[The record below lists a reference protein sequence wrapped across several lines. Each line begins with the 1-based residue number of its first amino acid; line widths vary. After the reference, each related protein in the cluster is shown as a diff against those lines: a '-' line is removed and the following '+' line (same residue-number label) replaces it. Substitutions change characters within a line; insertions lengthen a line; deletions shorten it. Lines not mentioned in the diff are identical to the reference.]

1 MAKNEK
7 RTLDVI
13 LAEMNT
19 VVNNYN
25 ELDMADVNRVTL
37 KKQATELAKEYNE
50 LSMLTVYA
58 TCLEDKM
65 PVKAFVEAGTYKTKR
80 IKESAI
86 KEPDKDGCLHLKL
99 VCAVEDSKVPA
110 NLDLMKFL
118 EWAAAKNKQAAYA
131 ADWRT
136 KIAVAKDT
144 IRDSYRKS
152 FAAKGDTHKLSIK
165 KLKSVLQDMFD
176 ALIFIPTAKGEN
188 SVIADKDIAIEFRE
202 FATKTNT
209 KLAES
214 DKLGEVLPGDVW
226 NALIMKGLK
235 SAVEGKKL
243 TVDFDCAEATKAES
257 EDETDAEETTES
269 ETK

>member
-25 ELDMADVNRVTL
+25 ELDMADVSRVTL
-37 KKQATELAKEYNE
+37 KKQASDLAKEYNE

-58 TCLEDKM
+58 TCLEDKL

-80 IKESAI
+80 VKESAI
-86 KEPDKDGCLHLKL
+86 KEPDKDGSLHLKL
-99 VCAVEDSKVPA
+99 VCAVEDGKPA

-118 EWAAAKNKQAAYA
+118 EWAAAKNKQAAHS
-131 ADWRT
+131 ADWRI
-136 KIAVAKDT
+136 KIAEAKDV

-152 FAAKGDTHKLSIK
+152 FASNGDTHKLSIK

-176 ALIFIPTAKGEN
+176 ALIFIPTEKGEN
-188 SVIADKDIAIEFRE
+188 SVRATGDIAKNFRE

-209 KLAES
+209 KLVES

-226 NALIMKGLK
+226 NALVMKNLK
-235 SAVEGKKL
+235 AAVEGKKL
-243 TVDFDCAEATKAES
+243 IVDFDCAEAAKTES
-257 EDETDAEETTES
+257 DEEPTEETTES